1 MNKTGQ
7 TSEINSIE
15 EFDSE
20 LTGILDDYVNSVTE
34 AAKIMKLK
42 VFELMNKKENSNLL
56 EHLVT
61 FSVMHIQK
69 KLVEAEKKISEVM
82 AS

>member
-7 TSEINSIE
+7 TFKINSIE

-20 LTGILDDYVNSVTE
+20 LTEILDDYVNSVIE

-42 VFELMNKKENSNLL
+42 VFELMNKKENSNLP
-56 EHLVT
+56 EHLVIA
-61 FSVMHIQK
+61 SVMHIQK
-69 KLVEAEKKISEVM
+69 KLLEAEKKITKVM